1 MSNRL
6 TWQNVDAPNLDRALA
21 NYTGGGQ
28 AFQTAMGDISSLFTG
43 IDARKK
49 ATLNASAME
58 KLLQHQDV
66 GGWDEALKQH
76 GFGALGIRPD
86 QASPELL
93 ELISGRRNALEEDRT
108 SDLTYRTDSFTQG
121 VTERSDAR
129 TEEERAR
136 GLAMQELVDG
146 MASQA
151 RSPEQLAKM
160 IRDRGLGTRDEQAAY
175 AAAGLVNPSEWAV
188 SPDTEIA
195 NPDTVRR
202 INEISGTLDRG
213 QRDLEYMLQS
223 NPALALSMDA
233 SSRYE
238 GYDSPS
244 AGMIERLGATVSDE
258 NKERFGKSKG
268 EVQNHFN
275 ALKRDEEFKDIPDHI
290 IAAVMENN
298 LRGTGLGWLFDSNVK
313 FDNRAIK
320 AELRQF
326 ATQEARDSLFVSE
339 QDYRARSTAIADDR
353 ARLERAQGELLIA
366 IDKGAP
372 ASEITKLQER
382 ITSLHDKL
390 GIEAPAVPTPPPTET
405 PPPAE
410 DGAAVVDKVLGAVD
424 APPAATEVN
433 PAVDP
438 RVASASSAF
447 IKGVGGVGRALDRG
461 VGYAAQSPLMA
472 YEPFHRGVGYAVG
485 AIGFPETGSEIV
497 RGADA
502 LRSFNQGLRTEG
514 LMSDGAAP
522 AVPPGAAAA
531 ATVPDPAP
539 VAREAVPFEDTRA
552 MEAVPAQEVVLRD
565 AMASPEAGLQLV
577 GESANLAPEAVN
589 AAVQSLGLLQSPDA
603 PLADKEAARR
613 QLRQFI
619 TQARRNG
626 ADLPNELQLLIQQA
640 NTWLPL
646 S

>member
-6 TWQNVDAPNLDRALA
+6 TWQNVDAPDLDRVLA
-21 NYTGGGQ
+21 NYTAGGQ
-28 AFQTAMGDISSLFTG
+28 AFQSAMGDISSLFTG

-49 ATLNASAME
+49 ADLNASAIE
-58 KLLQHQDV
+58 KMLQYQDV

-93 ELISGRRNALEEDRT
+93 EMITGRRDVLEGDRT
-108 SDLTYRTDSFTQG
+108 SDLSYRTDNFRQG
-121 VTERSDAR
+121 VTERTDAR
-129 TEEERAR
+129 NEEERAR
-136 GLAMQELVDG
+136 SLAMQELVDG

-151 RSPEQLAKM
+151 RSPEQLDKM
-160 IRDRGLGTRDEQAAY
+160 IRDRGLGTLDEQAAY
-175 AAAGLVNPSEWAV
+175 AAARGVNPIEWTV
-188 SPDTEIA
+188 SPDTEITD
-195 NPDTVRR
+195 PDTVRR

-223 NPALALSMDA
+223 NPALALSMEA

-244 AGMIERLGATVSDE
+244 AGLIERLGATVSNE

-268 EVQNHFN
+268 EVQNQFN

-339 QDYRARSTAIADDR
+339 QDYRTRSKAIADDR
-353 ARLERAQGELLIA
+353 ARLEQAQRELLIA

-372 ASEITKLQER
+372 ASEIAKLQER
-382 ITSLHDKL
+382 ITSLHTKL
-390 GIEAPAVPTPPPTET
+390 GTVAPADPSP

-410 DGAAVVDKVLGAVD
+410 NG
-424 APPAATEVN
+424 
-433 PAVDP
+433 
-438 RVASASSAF
+438 
-447 IKGVGGVGRALDRG
+447 
-461 VGYAAQSPLMA
+461 
-472 YEPFHRGVGYAVG
+472 
-485 AIGFPETGSEIV
+485 
-497 RGADA
+497 
-502 LRSFNQGLRTEG
+502 
-514 LMSDGAAP
+514 
-522 AVPPGAAAA
+522 A
-531 ATVPDPAP
+531 ATVPAP
-539 VAREAVPFEDTRA
+539 VAQAPASTKEMRPTRPT
-552 MEAVPAQEVVLRD
+552 PAQEVVLRD
-565 AMASPEAGLQLV
+565 AMATPEAGLQLV
-577 GESANLAPEAVN
+577 GESANLSPEAVN
-589 AAVQSLGLLQSPDA
+589 AAVNSLGLLQSPNA
-603 PLADKEAARR
+603 PPADKEAARR

-626 ADLPNELQLLIQQA
+626 ADLPIELQLLIQQA